1 MAASS
6 SGTSITTCQSKR
18 RHTPHDIFSFKY
30 IERALLLRSISRA
43 HGGLTFRAKCI
54 GLDQF
59 ETNPLVPG
67 TITHYCCIC
76 LNDKACISH
85 TTAQVNITCLFAV
98 PIQTRKR
105 RKTLCCIVWT
115 LWFFNCLILYIENYW
130 RRKHNFAVWNTGSN
144 YIYMQTL
151 E

>member
-1 MAASS
+1 MLWFLSHCILFVSLRAPIIETRRDPDRITTPLTSTQNMAASS
-6 SGTSITTCQSKR
+6 SGTSVTTCQSKR

-30 IERALLLRSISRA
+30 IERAFLLRSISRA

-85 TTAQVNITCLFAV
+85 TTAQVNITCLFTV

-105 RKTLCCIVWT
+105 RKTLCCIV
-115 LWFFNCLILYIENYW
+115 
-130 RRKHNFAVWNTGSN
+130 
-144 YIYMQTL
+144 
-151 E
+151 